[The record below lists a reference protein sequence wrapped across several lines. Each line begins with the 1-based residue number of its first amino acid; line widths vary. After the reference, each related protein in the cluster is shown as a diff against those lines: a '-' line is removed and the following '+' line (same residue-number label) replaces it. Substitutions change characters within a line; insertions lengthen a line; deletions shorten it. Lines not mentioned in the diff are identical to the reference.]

1 MKIKNRHIMR
11 KFVVF
16 FIAVSLVYATNTKA
30 QQMSSYGLFHMNQYL
45 QSPAAV
51 GSKPYVFLSTNY
63 MQNWSGIKGAPNI
76 QSATV
81 HSLISERIGL
91 GGKIFYE
98 NTGLSGQF
106 GAEFTYA
113 YHMPL
118 SNNGTKISLGISALL
133 SQYSLHREEFII
145 ADEGDEA
152 INNAENSIIVPDAA
166 FGFSIYKP
174 NSFFINYGV
183 YQLLNRPVTFL
194 NSDNIDNLRV
204 RHHFLNMGY
213 LFAAG
218 KKVKLEPSVML
229 KLNEAGIFQ
238 ADLGIK
244 SVFNDFF
251 ALGVYYRTGEAILPF
266 VGLDTKHLVFG
277 YSYGVIIGDIKKYS
291 VGSHEIIL
299 ILKINNSKSDL

>member
-1 MKIKNRHIMR
+1 MR
-11 KFVVF
+11 KYILL
-16 FIAVSLVYATNTKA
+16 FIAFSLVYVTSISA
-30 QQMSSYGLFHMNQYL
+30 QQMSSSGLFHMNQYL

-51 GSKPYVFLSTNY
+51 GTKPYVFLSTDY
-63 MQNWSGIKGAPNI
+63 MQTWSGIKGAPNI

-81 HSLISERIGL
+81 HSLISERVGL

-118 SNNGTKISLGISALL
+118 SSGGTKLSLGLSALL
-133 SQYSLHREEFII
+133 SQYSLHKDEFII
-145 ADEGDEA
+145 ADDGDEA
-152 INNAENSIIVPDAA
+152 ITNAENSIIVPDAA

-174 NSFFINYGV
+174 NKFYINYGV
-183 YQLLNRPVTFL
+183 YQLLNRQVNFL
-194 NSDNIDNLRV
+194 NNDNIDNKRV
-204 RHHFLNMGY
+204 RHHFLNIGC

-218 KKVKLEPSVML
+218 KKLKFEPSVML

-244 SVFNDFF
+244 SIYNDLF
-251 ALGVYYRTGEAILPF
+251 ALGVYYRTGEAVLPF
-266 VGLDTKHLVFG
+266 IGVDTKHLVFG
-277 YSYGVIIGDIKKYS
+277 YSYGVITSDIKKYS
-291 VGSHEIIL
+291 VGTHEIML